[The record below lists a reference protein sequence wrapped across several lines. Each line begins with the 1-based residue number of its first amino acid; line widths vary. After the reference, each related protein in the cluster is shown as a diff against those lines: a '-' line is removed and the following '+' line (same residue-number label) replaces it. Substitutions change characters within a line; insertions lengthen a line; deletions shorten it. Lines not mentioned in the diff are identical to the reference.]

1 MSIPDFIIL
10 LFLTASIFYWF
21 DSIRAKEI
29 ATKHASAEC
38 KKVLIEFLDDTVVI
52 KKVRLRRDTQGR
64 IAIYREYQFEFS
76 STGEY
81 RYKGLVRLL
90 GKYLIDVEME
100 PYQVNSLDESE

>member
-10 LFLTASIFYWF
+10 LFLSASIFYWL

-29 ATKHASAEC
+29 ATKQASAEC

-64 IAIYREYQFEFS
+64 IAFYREYQFEFS

-90 GKYLIDVEME
+90 GKYLIDIEME
-100 PYQVNSLDESE
+100 PYQIHDVNE